1 MSINRNFQEN
11 ITFPM
16 ATLMLIP
23 SRFKES
29 WDGEDS
35 NGSSELQLYLK
46 HGFLEVIY
54 EAKE

>member
-16 ATLMLIP
+16 ATLKLIP

-35 NGSSELQLYLK
+35 HVSSELQLYLK
-46 HGFLEVIY
+46 HGFLEVIC